1 MLWFLNIIGHYL
13 LFAPIISLL
22 NWIPLVGKLI
32 SAIVGFAAFIFSLI
46 WGSMLH
52 LMVMTVAWIFYRPK
66 IGFIMLA
73 VIICMIYLIF
83 FMNKREE
90 IENSDDEIYSV

>member
-1 MLWFLNIIGHYL
+1 LLWFLNITGHYL
-13 LFAPIISLL
+13 LFSPILSLL

-52 LMVMTVAWIFYRPK
+52 LMVMTFAWIFYRPLF
-66 IGFIMLA
+66 GMLLLCLSA
-73 VIICMIYLIF
+73 ALF
-83 FMNKREE
+83 FLTF
-90 IENSDDEIYSV
+90 SDDII